1 MSWLTRFLGYDFTI
15 NRLESQVQDYRD
27 LVQVREE
34 SFRCVLDLKDEEIR
48 RLTDLMLV
56 EHGVIHPEGVVQQTQ
71 EQPRPINRRPS
82 WNQVKTRYEEADAKL
97 AAESSG
103 KLRDYWLKKD
113 KEAALEQQG
122 A

>member
-1 MSWLTRFLGYDFTI
+1 MSWLTKFLGFDEIIIAKDGEIVNLYTQLHRKDEQ
-15 NRLESQVQDYRD
+15 LS
-27 LVQVREE
+27 
-34 SFRCVLDLKDEEIR
+34 LKDEEIR
-48 RLTDLMLV
+48 RLTNLMLV

-103 KLRDYWLKKD
+103 KLRDYWLRKD